1 MCNLGPLLL
10 IAVVIAFGGSLIGLL
25 LSYYANL
32 PAGPAIVLT
41 LVGAL
46 TDLMPAPWYGCARRK
61 VFTNDKALRCCSR
74 WPTVRKNNGLWLRTL
89 SIAGIGLR

>member
-1 MCNLGPLLL
+1 VCNLGPLLL

-41 LVGAL
+41 LGGAYL
-46 TDLMPAPWYGCARRK
+46 LSLAIGPLGPLA
-61 VFTNDKALRCCSR
+61 SR
-74 WPTVRKNNGLWLRTL
+74 WRSNWHFER
-89 SIAGIGLR
+89 